1 MAIKDHRFPGI
12 FTIEGLHSKYG
23 QIFICAYDLEEFK
36 SKLTYELEKRGEYL
50 QKIREL
56 CVHVSA
62 DDGTRVYDIVK
73 H

>member
-1 MAIKDHRFPGI
+1 MKDHRFPGI
-12 FTIEGLHSKYG
+12 FTIEGLDSKLG
-23 QIFICAYDLEEFK
+23 DILICANDLEEFK
-36 SKLTYELEKRGEYL
+36 IKLVYELELRGKYL

-62 DDGTRVYDIVK
+62 ENGTRVYDIFK